1 MVGEADPEEGGG
13 TMTEAQRNHK
23 ASKQPLRRQRVIGE
37 RLGADYDTVMGKI
50 GRLRT
55 LEAHVSLLDSYDTE
69 PLINKTAK
77 WVIDLAEPIYGTRNV
92 SPSEAQLKSLL
103 RKSPMLEGHREGVK
117 QIAAAA
123 VVVFAHSILDDFI
136 NRVIVLS
143 LEANV
148 ELW

>member
-1 MVGEADPEEGGG
+1 
-13 TMTEAQRNHK
+13 MTEAQRNHK